1 MCQALNHGIISHHHL
16 LIHNYTTNIYINVFI
31 TKSKIKDYM
40 HAFNGVWLSMTK
52 NVSNKLLLYSPF
64 HHFWQNAISNIPS
77 FFFLKHWNNI
87 PSRCH
92 NFEIQYSF

>member
-40 HAFNGVWLSMTK
+40 HASNGVWLSMTK
-52 NVSNKLLLYSPF
+52 KCFFLAKNDQKCFIQALIIFSFSPF
-64 HHFWQNAISNIPS
+64 LAKCHIQNS
-77 FFFLKHWNNI
+77 F
-87 PSRCH
+87 
-92 NFEIQYSF
+92 